1 MAIGFPKQSAS
12 RPNVFQVLQYNS
24 ATVISTFFKAGTQ
37 HIRVAAQIN
46 GWGSIDQTTSSLGA
60 SSAGGTGMIITG
72 GTTSAN
78 SVVYTQAGP
87 GEYFTV
93 SPGQFF
99 TFSSTSTSTGAVSV
113 TEMA

>member
-1 MAIGFPKQSAS
+1 MAYGWDKQPAS
-12 RPNVFQVLQYNS
+12 RPNVYQVINCNS

-37 HIRVAAQIN
+37 QIRVAAQIN
-46 GWGSIDQTTSSLGA
+46 GWGSIDQTTGSVGVT
-60 SSAGGTGMIITG
+60 SAGGTGMLITG

-78 SVVYTQAGP
+78 SSVYTG
-87 GEYFTV
+87 GGFEYFTV

-99 TFSSTSTSTGAVSV
+99 SFSSTSTSTGAVTI